1 MANKTPIRL
10 VLTDGTPTGIAEYQS
25 GDTIGASFL
34 QGSGAITFLDDT
46 STNSAITIG
55 GTFKI
60 AGGSGLTST
69 ISGDT
74 LTIAIDGS
82 VLTETSTD
90 TLTNKT
96 VDLDS
101 NTLTG
106 TLTEFNTALQGDSFV
121 SLTGTE
127 TLTNKTINGPDNTL
141 TNIANTSLV
150 NDSVSFGGIS
160 LDLGQTDATPAFDL
174 SDATDYPTSSLV
186 GTITNAQL
194 TGSIVNTKLSNSTIT
209 LAGDSG
215 SQAIDL
221 GDTLTIEGTTNEIVT
236 SQSFDTLTI
245 SLPDDVTI
253 GQDLTVSRNLSITGN
268 LTVSGTT
275 TTVNTETINLADNT
289 ILLNS
294 NATGSATENSG
305 IEIERGSDTNK
316 LLLWNETADKWTV
329 GSETF
334 VAGTFEGA
342 LTGAVTGNADTA
354 TALATAR
361 TIAGQSFD
369 GSADITITS
378 TDLSN
383 TSSIALLTSVQ
394 TLTNKT
400 INTASNTITIV
411 EADISDLQSYIT
423 ATSTNTLTNK
433 TFDANG
439 TGNSI
444 TNIEVADFATGIV
457 DTNLSSVSAS
467 DDTLASAK
475 AIKTYVDSQVTAQD
489 LDFQGDSG
497 GALAIDLDS
506 ETLTFTGGTGIDTSG
521 SINTLTFAIDSTVAT
536 LTGSQTLTNKSVSL
550 STNTVTGT
558 LAQFNT
564 SVSDADLVSLAG
576 SETLTNKTIDADN
589 STITNIGPSELSN
602 TAVTTGSYGST
613 TTIPTF
619 TVDQQGRLTAA
630 SEVNVATNLTIRD
643 SSSTTD
649 TVSLLTD
656 TLTFAGT
663 SNEIEAAVTNNT
675 VTIGLPDDV
684 TVGNNLT
691 VTSALDVSG
700 ASTLRGN
707 VTLGVNSGDSTED
720 SITVNA
726 RFVSNLEPLTN
737 ITYDLGSS
745 DRRWRDLYLSGN
757 TIDIGGATISG
768 DGTGNIA
775 ISATGAT
782 LPAGSKIGNDN
793 LAVTDDSGA
802 VTRNVSFFTA
812 ADGLVTASATF
823 KFSGSTTSTV
833 FTKNQTFTL
842 ANGNN
847 QTGVSLFEF

>member
-1 MANKTPIRL
+1 MSYIVYNAQGG
-10 VLTDGTPTGIAEYQS
+10 GTPGSDLRTVTGNT
-25 GDTIGASFL
+25 GGA
-34 QGSGAITFLDDT
+34 
-46 STNSAITIG
+46 
-55 GTFKI
+55 
-60 AGGSGLTST
+60 
-69 ISGDT
+69 ISGDVSYNIDLVGAGSVTVTGAGNT
-74 LTIAIDGS
+74 LTITDGGLS
-82 VLTETSTD
+82 ATQ
-90 TLTNKT
+90 
-96 VDLDS
+96 
-101 NTLTG
+101 
-106 TLTEFNTALQGDSFV
+106 F
-121 SLTGTE
+121 
-127 TLTNKTINGPDNTL
+127 
-141 TNIANTSLV
+141 
-150 NDSVSFGGIS
+150 
-160 LDLGQTDATPAFDL
+160 DA
-174 SDATDYPTSSLV
+174 
-186 GTITNAQL
+186 
-194 TGSIVNTKLSNSTIT
+194 
-209 LAGDSG
+209 DSG
-215 SQAIDL
+215 SAVPAA
-221 GDTLTIEGTTNEIVT
+221 N
-236 SQSFDTLTI
+236 
-245 SLPDDVTI
+245 
-253 GQDLTVSRNLSITGN
+253 NL
-268 LTVSGTT
+268 
-275 TTVNTETINLADNT
+275 
-289 ILLNS
+289 
-294 NATGSATENSG
+294 
-305 IEIERGSDTNK
+305 
-316 LLLWNETADKWTV
+316 
-329 GSETF
+329 
-334 VAGTFEGA
+334 
-342 LTGAVTGNADTA
+342 
-354 TALATAR
+354 
-361 TIAGQSFD
+361 
-369 GSADITITS
+369 DI
-378 TDLSN
+378 
-383 TSSIALLTSVQ
+383 
-394 TLTNKT
+394 
-400 INTASNTITIV
+400 
-411 EADISDLQSYIT
+411 
-423 ATSTNTLTNK
+423 
-433 TFDANG
+433 F
-439 TGNSI
+439 
-444 TNIEVADFATGIV
+444 
-457 DTNLSSVSAS
+457 
-467 DDTLASAK
+467 
-475 AIKTYVDSQVTAQD
+475 
-489 LDFQGDSG
+489 
-497 GALAIDLDS
+497 
-506 ETLTFTGGTGIDTSG
+506 GGTGIDTSG
-521 SINTLTFAIDSTVAT
+521 SGNIVTFAIDSTVAT
-536 LTGSQTLTNKSVSL
+536 LTGSQTLTNKAI
-550 STNTVTGT
+550 N
-558 LAQFNT
+558 
-564 SVSDADLVSLAG
+564 
-576 SETLTNKTIDADN
+576 ADN
-589 STITNIGPSELSN
+589 NTITNIGPSELSN

>member
-127 TLTNKTINGPDNTL
+127 TLTNKTISGSSNTL
-141 TNIANTSLV
+141 SNIGNGSL
-150 NDSVSFGGIS
+150 
-160 LDLGQTDATPAFDL
+160 T
-174 SDATDYPTSSLV
+174 
-186 GTITNAQL
+186 
-194 TGSIVNTKLSNSTIT
+194 NSTIT

-221 GDTLTIEGTTNEIVT
+221 GDTLTVQGTTNEIVT
-236 SQSFDTLTI
+236 SQSGDTLTI

-289 ILLNS
+289 ITLNS
-294 NATGSATENSG
+294 NATGSATENGG
-305 IEIERGSDTNK
+305 IEIERGDDTNK
-316 LLLWNETADKWTV
+316 TLVWNETSDKWTV

-334 VAGTFEGA
+334 VAGTFEGNV
-342 LTGAVTGNADTA
+342 TGNVTGNITGDVTGNAATA
-354 TALATAR
+354 TSLETAR

-369 GSADITITS
+369 GSSAINIAS
-378 TDLSN
+378 TDLSD
-383 TSSIALLTSVQ
+383 TASIVLLNSTQ

-400 INTASNTITIV
+400 LTTPVISSISNTGT
-411 EADISDLQSYIT
+411 LT
-423 ATSTNTLTNK
+423 LPTSTDTLVGKATTDTLTNK

-444 TNIEVADFATGIV
+444 SNIEVADLASGVLDI
-457 DTNLSSVSAS
+457 DLSSVAVT
-467 DDTLASAK
+467 DTTLASAK
-475 AIKTYVDSQVTAQD
+475 AIKTYVDAQVTASD
-489 LDFQGDSG
+489 LDFQADSG

-506 ETLTFTGGTGIDTSG
+506 EALTFTGGTGIDTSG
-521 SINTLTFAIDSTVAT
+521 SGNIVTFAIDSTVAT
-536 LTGSQTLTNKSVSL
+536 LTGSQTLTNKAI
-550 STNTVTGT
+550 N
-558 LAQFNT
+558 
-564 SVSDADLVSLAG
+564 
-576 SETLTNKTIDADN
+576 ADN
-589 STITNIGPSELSN
+589 NTITNIGPSELSN